1 MARTDPRVDDPR
13 DNQYRI
19 RLSDA
24 ELKKLEYCAAH
35 TDKTKAEIIREGIE
49 IIYHELRGNENDK
62 DKIKQRTGRI
72 DPGIRTD

>member
-24 ELKKLEYCAAH
+24 ELKMLEYCVNH
-35 TDKTKAEIIREGIE
+35 TGKTKAEIIRAGIE
-49 IIYHELRGNENDK
+49 QIYHELRGNEK
-62 DKIKQRTGRI
+62 
-72 DPGIRTD
+72 

>member
-24 ELKKLEYCAAH
+24 ELSMLEYCVDH
-35 TDKTKAEIIREGIE
+35 TGKTKAEIIRAGIE
-49 IIYHELRGNENDK
+49 QIYHELRGNEE
-62 DKIKQRTGRI
+62 
-72 DPGIRTD
+72 